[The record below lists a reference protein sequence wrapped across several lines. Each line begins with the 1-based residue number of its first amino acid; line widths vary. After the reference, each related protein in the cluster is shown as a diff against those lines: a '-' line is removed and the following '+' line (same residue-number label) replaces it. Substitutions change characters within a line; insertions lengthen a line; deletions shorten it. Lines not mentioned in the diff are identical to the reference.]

1 MFKNVAS
8 QKVEVFCFD
17 YSTGA
22 PKTGDAANLTLYVS
36 KDGGTVTALTDT
48 SATELSSTNAP
59 GWYSFDVSQTESNA
73 DVLLFS
79 GKSSTAN
86 ATIVGQRILTRPP
99 LFTTL
104 SIDSTGSAKI
114 QTGLKRNTA
123 LSKFKFQM
131 VDSTSA
137 PLTGST
143 VSVSRCIDSATTFTS
158 VGTATELSAGWYHI
172 DLASGDM
179 NGTVIALRMTGSG
192 GSGTPADQG
201 ITLITEP

>member
-8 QKVEVFCFD
+8 QKIEIFAFD

-22 PKTGDAANLTLYVS
+22 PKTGDAANITMYVA
-36 KDGGTVTALTDT
+36 KDGGAVTALTDT
-48 SATELSSTNAP
+48 SATELSATNAP
-59 GWYSFDVSQTESNA
+59 GWYQCDVTQTESNA
-73 DVLLFS
+73 DVCLFT

-86 ATIVGQRILTRPP
+86 TTIVGQRVLTRPA

-104 SIDSTGSAKI
+104 GIDSTGSVKI

-123 LSKFKFQM
+123 LANFKFQM
-131 VDSTSA
+131 VDTAGA

-172 DLASGDM
+172 SLATGDM